1 MLLICSEH
9 LDFQQKDKACS
20 SGAEVAQVN
29 IHTTEMMGQLVGQ
42 LQHFGRNCYFHGH
55 KKLLDMQNLEDK
67 EEVTY

>member
-29 IHTTEMMGQLVGQ
+29 IHTTEMMGQL
-42 LQHFGRNCYFHGH
+42 QHFGRNCYFHGH
-55 KKLLDMQNLEDK
+55 KKLLDTQNLEDR